1 MHGASRLALPRLPRT
16 FSAAREARAASGSA
30 VVVVEPSAKTLGVE
44 GLRRFMGLSSL
55 EGPWPGIRKGFP

>member
-30 VVVVEPSAKTLGVE
+30 VVVVEPSAKTLGV
-44 GLRRFMGLSSL
+44 
-55 EGPWPGIRKGFP
+55 